1 MGKGKR
7 VGNKGKHRGDGVP
20 PPAGAGDQGKQAH
33 KVAVLRAVNAR
44 IIAELVETRALL
56 AKHPDDGVRD
66 DDVVLPGDAEEA
78 PLHGATK
85 DAAVQEKKDLEKDA
99 VAEEADVSALP
110 VLSEVSDAVS
120 AVVDGEESEEES
132 SEEEKLKSDEPM
144 TLLCDQSLENLGK
157 EAADDGVVAR
167 EVHVAAT
174 DSQLEDAA
182 ALRARLAAA
191 EAKAARLEAANAEK
205 LQALERLGAK
215 EAEAK
220 AASERVAEL
229 EREPFDPGAGT
240 GRDDQHRTG
249 TACRSER
256 SSREAEEE
264 KGSSG
269 SRSRTPRGGDGET
282 CRDCSGGCAAGAPWR
297 EGGGPEPGWT

>member
-1 MGKGKR
+1 
-7 VGNKGKHRGDGVP
+7 
-20 PPAGAGDQGKQAH
+20 
-33 KVAVLRAVNAR
+33 VAVLRAVDAR

-66 DDVVLPGDAEEA
+66 DGDVVLPGDAEEP

-85 DAAVQEKKDLEKDA
+85 DTAVQERTGLEKHA
-99 VAEEADVSALP
+99 VSEEAHVATLP

-132 SEEEKLKSDEPM
+132 PEEEKLEKQVKTAGIP
-144 TLLCDQSLENLGK
+144 
-157 EAADDGVVAR
+157 ADADVVAR

-174 DSQLEDAA
+174 DSE
-182 ALRARLAAA
+182 AAA

-205 LQALERLGAK
+205 LKALELLGAK

-229 EREPFDPGAGT
+229 ER
-240 GRDDQHRTG
+240 RL
-249 TACRSER
+249 
-256 SSREAEEE
+256 
-264 KGSSG
+264 
-269 SRSRTPRGGDGET
+269 GEMNL
-282 CRDCSGGCAAGAPWR
+282 SNL
-297 EGGGPEPGWT
+297 EPEPEGTISTELALPAAARGHPAKQKKKKAPAARGRGRRAAETENLP